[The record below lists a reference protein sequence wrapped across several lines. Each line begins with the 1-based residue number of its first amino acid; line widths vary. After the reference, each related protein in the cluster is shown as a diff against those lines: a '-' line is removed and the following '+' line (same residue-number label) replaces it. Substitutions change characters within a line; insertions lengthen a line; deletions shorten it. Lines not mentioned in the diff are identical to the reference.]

1 MKGPIISLK
10 KNVIKSAHIQ
20 FSFNRLKNFMC
31 AKRLITIVF
40 LLLLAICQSVN
51 SQTLQD
57 YEHLK
62 NLYNKKKFSEL
73 YDKAVSLR
81 KKQYG
86 KNWKTDYFISKALC
100 AASDNN
106 LAMRAFDYTLTVYKR
121 DLNNNQFEFLLSERD
136 KCSET
141 QSVGNIPAHY
151 AGLHISII
159 DNETSG
165 VSGKM
170 GYIVNCNT
178 DPNTFSVDSS
188 FDYQSLNQRIFSVD
202 EIQTAANYYRNL
214 LGTGYSCIPR
224 GRYLFIVPA
233 ATGANDETFNRIAGY
248 LENAYNFYAEFFELR
263 KPENII
269 AVYLMNTREN
279 LRKMAKK
286 THGLTIPDSNI
297 GYSCLADLSLLGTS
311 TTESIGTIVHE
322 LFHLMIRADVGDIPT
337 WLDEAVACLYETS
350 RWTGGLLKGE
360 ISQWRTE
367 ILLNLVVP
375 RLDGLFA
382 TNFNEFTSHE
392 HVRNYDQFAFHE
404 GNNNCEIALN
414 YALVKHFAIFL
425 QETGKLKET
434 INGFKERKN
443 VLVDT
448 LYHDETDVE
457 VLERVF
463 NKPFDEIQAEFDSWL
478 SYMYPLNPDR
488 SVHYILSHVRY
499 IDYCG
504 DEALRQTKANLLQK
518 LGAAS
523 GQLTD
528 EQIKEINR
536 FIMEARYYCTK

>member
-1 MKGPIISLK
+1 MKRTVISFKKKIIR
-10 KNVIKSAHIQ
+10 ITQIQ
-20 FSFNRLKNFMC
+20 DHVNTLNNFMYFKTVIP
-31 AKRLITIVF
+31 AAFVV
-40 LLLLAICQSVN
+40 LLVVCQTAN

-62 NLYNKKKFSEL
+62 SLYNQERYSEL

-81 KKQYG
+81 KKQFG

-121 DLNNNQFEFLLSERD
+121 DLNDNQFEFLLDERN
-136 KCSET
+136 KCSESK
-141 QSVGNIPAHY
+141 SVGTIPAQY

-165 VSGKM
+165 VRGKM

-178 DPNTFSVDSS
+178 DPHTFSVDSS
-188 FDYQSLNQRIFSVD
+188 FDYQNLNKRIFSVD
-202 EIQTAANYYRNL
+202 EIQTASNYYRSL

-224 GRYLFIVPA
+224 GRYLFITPA
-233 ATGANDETFNRIAGY
+233 ATGTNEETFNRIANY

-269 AVYLMNTREN
+269 TVYLMNSRAN
-279 LRKMAKK
+279 LREIAQK

-311 TTESIGTIVHE
+311 DTQSIGTIVHE
-322 LFHLMIRADVGDIPT
+322 LFHLMIRTDLGDIPT

-350 RWTGGLLKGE
+350 RWSNGRLKGE
-360 ISQWRTE
+360 ITQWRTE
-367 ILLNLVVP
+367 LLLNLVVP
-375 RLDGLFA
+375 RLDQLF
-382 TNFNEFTSHE
+382 TTSFNEFTSHE
-392 HVRNYDQFAFHE
+392 HLRNYDRFAFHE

-425 QETGKLKET
+425 QETGMLQKT
-434 INGFKERKN
+434 ITGFKNRKN

-448 LYHDETDVE
+448 LYRNETDVD

-463 NKPFDEIQAEFDSWL
+463 NKPLDEIQLEFDNWL
-478 SYMYPLNPDR
+478 RNIYPLNTDR
-488 SVHYILSHVRY
+488 SVNYNLPLVRY
-499 IDYCG
+499 TEHCG
-504 DEALRQTKANLLQK
+504 SEALRQTRVSLIQK
-518 LGAAS
+518 LTAAR

-528 EQIKEINR
+528 EQIREINR
-536 FIMEARYYCTK
+536 FIMEARYYCTN